1 MNLGGERLVDL
12 HTHTNF
18 SDGTF
23 TPLGLI
29 DEAASLGLSAI
40 AVTDHDTIAGLKPSL
55 DSAAKNTLEVLPGIE
70 LSAEYDGSEVHILGY
85 LIDYEN
91 KKLLKQLD
99 ILKNNRIRRIYE
111 MAEKLR
117 GLGVEIRAE
126 DVFSASPNS
135 IIGRLH
141 VARVLLQRGYVS
153 STQEAFQK
161 YIGDTCPAYVLGFKL
176 SPEEAIKLIK
186 ESGGIPVLAHPYTIK
201 SDTLLL
207 DIIKEG
213 IMGLEAYYPEH
224 SQAVTNFFLNL
235 ARENNLLVTGGSDF
249 HGSGKPNVKMGCLKI
264 YYELVDKLKEA
275 RGKL

>member
-1 MNLGGERLVDL
+1 MDQVGVRLVDL
-12 HTHTNF
+12 HTHTNC

-23 TPLGLI
+23 APLKLI
-29 DEAASLGLSAI
+29 NEAASLGLSAI
-40 AVTDHDTIAGLKPSL
+40 AVTDHDTVAGLRPSL
-55 DSAAKNTLEVLPGIE
+55 EVAAEKNLEVLPGIE
-70 LSAEYDGSEVHILGY
+70 LSAEYDGSEIHILGY

-99 ILKNNRIRRIYE
+99 ILQKNRIERIYE
-111 MAEKLR
+111 MVEKLN
-117 GLGVEIRAE
+117 GLELELKAE
-126 DVFSASPNS
+126 DVFSAFPDS
-135 IIGRLH
+135 IVGRLH
-141 VARVLLQRGYVS
+141 VARVLLQRGLVS

-176 SPEEAIKLIK
+176 SPKEAIQLIR

-207 DIIKEG
+207 ELIKEG

-224 SQAVTNFFLNL
+224 SQAVTNFYLNL

-249 HGSGKPNVKMGCLKI
+249 HGDGKPNVKMGCLKV
-264 YYELVDKLKEA
+264 YYELVDELKKARMKL
-275 RGKL
+275 